1 MQRGQLHR
9 TLSARE
15 QAPAAVGAMKQV
27 GAVVGKSAGQAAQQV
42 AQRAT
47 RGPGAGRGVLTR
59 SRLIGGPIA
68 VLTGLVGLTSCVE
81 TAEPPAQEPGMA
93 LWFAPLATSGCVNT
107 TNGQKQLP
115 LDIQTVVAQWS
126 AQVEGPTGSQQKT
139 GKSKI
144 ERSKLTQG
152 AWEIKGLPATS
163 ALDLQVFGCTK
174 DKKVAYLG
182 RNDGV
187 KVVGGTTQSVRLFLA
202 PSDKLAC
209 TGSPTGA
216 AKLGSPRSLAG
227 SVALSSGDAA
237 VVGGMGSWD
246 AGFGSGEAAA
256 TVDLYDAR
264 LGHFRQSGKLAVAR
278 IQPHVHE
285 VIKDG
290 VSSLLVVGG
299 ALKLQRSGD
308 ETKFAVKLLMPS
320 SIADALPSAKA
331 ELIDLVG
338 ATPGNRQSKA
348 DVGEGANLF
357 SSSIRLAKSIL
368 FVGGVGDN
376 GQIRDKATRLNALE
390 DVAAG
395 GSGTANT
402 FQLNAARIRPA
413 LLSFEDGSVVVWG
426 GAVNPDKTAPK
437 AEAMGE
443 LVQAE
448 SSVSEKLTLT
458 GAASLLGD
466 ANLSTVGPVVVPL
479 ARTADVLTFLVSG
492 GVTVQS
498 KLSAKDALTYVVTVN
513 RTAKTAHLQTVS
525 WGGEAKVRAGY
536 AGIGVALDG
545 RRVLLGGGLVA
556 ASQLTAVCPDGGPSD
571 DCALASAWVLRA
583 PETLPAGEE
592 PVVLEVLSEIPLG
605 GPRFGVAAVPLGL
618 GALLAGGQVSTRSV
632 GAEVLD
638 DVGEVLTLTPA
649 ALDPA
654 VICN

>member
-1 MQRGQLHR
+1 MR
-9 TLSARE
+9 S
-15 QAPAAVGAMKQV
+15 PAAWA
-27 GAVVGKSAGQAAQQV
+27 
-42 AQRAT
+42 
-47 RGPGAGRGVLTR
+47 
-59 SRLIGGPIA
+59 RLIGA
-68 VLTGLVGLTSCVE
+68 TAALAGLGGCVDASAPQE
-81 TAEPPAQEPGMA
+81 SEPGMA
-93 LWFAPLATSGCVNT
+93 LWFAPLATTGCQNT

-115 LDIQTVVAQWS
+115 ADIQTVVAQWT
-126 AQVEGPTGSQQKT
+126 AHLDGPSGPQQKT
-139 GKSKI
+139 GKAKV
-144 ERSKLTQG
+144 ERAKLTQG
-152 AWEIKGLPATS
+152 AWEIKGLPATA

-174 DKKVAYLG
+174 DKKIAYLG
-182 RNDGV
+182 RNDGI
-187 KVVGGTTQSVRLFLA
+187 KVVDGTTQSVRLFLA

-227 SVALSSGDAA
+227 SVALSNGDAA
-237 VVGGMGSWD
+237 VVGGLGSWD

-256 TVDLYDAR
+256 TVDIYDAR

-278 IQPHVHE
+278 VQPHVHE

-290 VSSLLVVGG
+290 ASSLLVVGG

-308 ETKFAVKLLMPS
+308 ESKFAVKLLMPN
-320 SIADALPSAKA
+320 SIPDALPSAKA
-331 ELIDLVG
+331 ELIDLGG

-348 DVGEGANLF
+348 DVGVGANLF

-368 FVGGVGDN
+368 FAGGVGDN
-376 GQIRDKATRLNALE
+376 GQILDKATRLNALE

-395 GSGTANT
+395 GTGTASS

-413 LLSFEDGSVVVWG
+413 MLSFEDGSVVLWG
-426 GAVNPDKTAPK
+426 GAVNPDKSAPK

-443 LVQAE
+443 LVQPE
-448 SSVSEKLTLT
+448 SSVSEKLAIT
-458 GAASLLGD
+458 GPAALLD
-466 ANLSTVGPVVVPL
+466 DPHLSTVGPVVVPL
-479 ARTADVLTFLVSG
+479 SRSADVLTFLVSG

-513 RTAKTAHLQTVS
+513 RTAKTAHLQPVS
-525 WGGEAKVRAGY
+525 LSGDAKVRAGY

-545 RRVLLGGGLVA
+545 RRALLGGGLVA

-583 PETLPAGEE
+583 PETLPSGDA
-592 PVVLEVLSEIPLG
+592 PVVLEVLSEISLG

-618 GALLAGGQVSTRSV
+618 GALLAGGQVSTRSGS

-654 VICN
+654 AVCN

>member
-1 MQRGQLHR
+1 M
-9 TLSARE
+9 S
-15 QAPAAVGAMKQV
+15 
-27 GAVVGKSAGQAAQQV
+27 
-42 AQRAT
+42 
-47 RGPGAGRGVLTR
+47 
-59 SRLIGGPIA
+59 
-68 VLTGLVGLTSCVE
+68 
-81 TAEPPAQEPGMA
+81 
-93 LWFAPLATSGCVNT
+93 LWFAPLASSGCINT

-115 LDIQTVVAQWS
+115 SDIQTVVAQWS
-126 AQVEGPTGSQQKT
+126 AQVEGPAGSQQKT

-256 TVDLYDAR
+256 TVDIYDAR

-308 ETKFAVKLLMPS
+308 ETKFAVKLLMPN
-320 SIADALPSAKA
+320 SIADTLPSAKA
-331 ELIDLVG
+331 ELVDLGG
-338 ATPGNRQSKA
+338 ATLGNRQSKA
-348 DVGEGANLF
+348 DVGVGANLF

-376 GQIRDKATRLNALE
+376 GQILDQATRLNNLE

-395 GSGTANT
+395 GTGTT
-402 FQLNAARIRPA
+402 DPSIKLNAPRIRPA

-437 AEAMGE
+437 ADAMGE
-443 LVQAE
+443 LVLPE
-448 SSVSEKLTLT
+448 SAVSEKLTIT

-479 ARTADVLTFLVSG
+479 ARSADVLTFLVSG
-492 GVTVQS
+492 GVSVQS

-525 WGGEAKVRAGY
+525 WSGDAKVRAGY

-583 PETLPAGEE
+583 PATLPAGEE